1 MPNLNGVNIAFA
13 AGTGTLTFMDF
24 VAALA
29 RLNLGT
35 DSTIKLGENFKF
47 IFFASFQERAES
59 LGLELCEAL
68 HAYCQQRGIK
78 NFELVLRL
86 SKEKLNAERWNDDFV
101 QKTIKQ
107 LEPKKVWV
115 CGPPVMS
122 EVFER
127 YLFAMS
133 DSDKQHFEMEI
144 L

>member
-1 MPNLNGVNIAFA
+1 M
-13 AGTGTLTFMDF
+13 
-24 VAALA
+24 
-29 RLNLGT
+29 
-35 DSTIKLGENFKF
+35 
-47 IFFASFQERAES
+47 
-59 LGLELCEAL
+59 
-68 HAYCQQRGIK
+68 
-78 NFELVLRL
+78 LRL
-86 SKEKLNAERWNDDFV
+86 SKEKLNAERWNDAFV